1 MNLRLCVLILG
12 LLVFARPALAETNGL
27 ALAGV
32 SISPELGNSLVDQN
46 ECFTN
51 PYALY
56 WQSCVNDDLNI
67 SLNESEPRITIV
79 DQIAMIIYKYKDLRL
94 HTKLR
99 PNTKLTFTVGLLSLY
114 EKETKAQ
121 LELRIRF

>member
-1 MNLRLCVLILG
+1 M
-12 LLVFARPALAETNGL
+12 LVFVRPALAETNGL

-32 SISPELGNSLVDQN
+32 GISPELGNSLVDHD

-56 WQSCVNDDLNI
+56 WQTCVNDDLNI
-67 SLNESEPRITIV
+67 SLNELEPRITIV
-79 DQIAMIIYKYKDLRL
+79 DQIAMLVYTYKDLRL
-94 HTKLR
+94 HTKIR